1 MGARGGVMRR
11 VWWLHRRRSG
21 GAGIAL
27 KPVFARVEKVL
38 LPGLLPMEVSK
49 LTALIAQEGMG
60 GTAYAYDVNQLPI

>member
-1 MGARGGVMRR
+1 
-11 VWWLHRRRSG
+11 
-21 GAGIAL
+21 
-27 KPVFARVEKVL
+27 VEKVL